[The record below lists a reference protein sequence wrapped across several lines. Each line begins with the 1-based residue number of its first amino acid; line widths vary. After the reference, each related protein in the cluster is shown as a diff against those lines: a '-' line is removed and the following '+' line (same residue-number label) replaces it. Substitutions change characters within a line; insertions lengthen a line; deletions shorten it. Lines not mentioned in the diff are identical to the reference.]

1 MMPRFLECYS
11 SLSEISSVSLSLRSG
26 ISFANFSY
34 KTNSREKVLMKKK
47 SIKPNPL
54 SKAQN
59 KLLKVS
65 LKRLLGNGLL
75 EEPDKKESEL
85 KAMVL
90 KNALNAIVLE

>member
-1 MMPRFLECYS
+1 M
-11 SLSEISSVSLSLRSG
+11 
-26 ISFANFSY
+26 
-34 KTNSREKVLMKKK
+34 LMKKK
-47 SIKPNPL
+47 STKLNPL

-65 LKRLLGNGLL
+65 LKKLLGYGLL
-75 EEPDKKESEL
+75 EEPTKKESEL